1 LEAEWVNKALDESTK
16 PYGIVAGIDM
26 QSDITDLMSVCKKME
41 KFRGFRNLL
50 NFEPSVDAEVTSN
63 RFVEEAV
70 IANFKKLE
78 AEDVTFELHLNPSQF
93 EDAAKVLEACPKLRV
108 IIDHCGS
115 PFIEHLQGE
124 AYWTGMK
131 RFAALPNVYIK
142 ISFFG
147 RINPAWDQSEY
158 VIGKMK
164 ELIKI
169 FTPQRSMFATNFPVD
184 CMEVF
189 GSWTMTRLLALFNRI
204 AEDLSEEEKK
214 WLFHDSAFK
223 VYEITMN

>member
-1 LEAEWVNKALDESTK
+1 
-16 PYGIVAGIDM
+16 M
-26 QSDITDLMSVCKKME
+26 QSDITQILSVCKAMT

-50 NFEPSVDAEVTSN
+50 NFEPTVDAEVTSN
-63 RFVEEAV
+63 RFVEQAV
-70 IANFKKLE
+70 IDNFKKLE
-78 AEDVTFELHLNPSQF
+78 AEDVTFELHLNPSQY

-115 PFIEHLQGE
+115 PFMEHLQGE
-124 AYWTGMK
+124 AYWEGMK

-147 RINPAWDQSEY
+147 RINPAWDQADY
-158 VIGKMK
+158 VIGKAK

-184 CMEVF
+184 CMEIF
-189 GSWTMTRLLALFNRI
+189 GSWTMTKLLTTFTRV
-204 AEDLSEEEKK
+204 AEDLSEEEQRFL
-214 WLFHDSAFK
+214 WHDTALK
-223 VYEITMN
+223 AYRMEL